1 MSELAQRM
9 ARTIQFEGPLPL
21 SVVMSLALHDP
32 QCGYYASGGGIGA
45 EGAFITAPEISQI
58 FGELLGL
65 WLFQVW
71 KDQGRPKKATVVELG
86 PGRGTL
92 LCDALRTWR
101 REREF
106 LDAIEIVLVEG
117 SVALESVQ
125 RARLAGSPVTLHWVR
140 QWSDVAPYGPL
151 FLLANEFLDAM
162 PIRQFVRT
170 DRGWCERMV
179 TTDASGKL
187 AFALAP
193 QPAQISMPPRR
204 ADAMPGAIYE
214 VSPAALA
221 LVEDVARLI
230 VAQGGAAV
238 FVDYGYSEIGFGETL
253 QALRR
258 HRPVDVLDLAGGAD
272 LSAHVD
278 FAAVA
283 ACVRTAGARVCGP
296 VAQGFF
302 LEGLGIE
309 ARSIQLQSANPQK
322 GAEIRE
328 GIRRLV
334 DPAQMGALFKVLALV
349 PQDAP
354 VPPGF

>member
-9 ARTIQFEGPLPL
+9 ARAIRFEGPLPL
-21 SVVMSLALHDP
+21 SVVMTLALHDP
-32 QCGYYASGGGIGA
+32 KCGYYASGAGIGA
-45 EGAFITAPEISQI
+45 EGAFITAPEISQT

-65 WLFQVW
+65 WLLQTW
-71 KDQGRPKKATVVELG
+71 KDQGRPRKATVVELG

-101 REREF
+101 REREY

-117 SVALESVQ
+117 SEALESVQ
-125 RARLAGSPVTLHWVR
+125 RARLAGSAVPLHWVR
-140 QWSDVAPYGPL
+140 QWSDATVDGPL

-162 PIRQFVRT
+162 PIRQFVMT

-193 QPAQISMPPRR
+193 QPAQISIPPGR
-204 ADAMPGAIYE
+204 ADAIPGAIYE

-221 LVEDVARLI
+221 LIEDVARLI
-230 VAQGGAAV
+230 VAYGGAAA
-238 FVDYGYSEIGFGETL
+238 FVDYGYSELGFGETL

-258 HRPVDVLDLAGGAD
+258 HKPVDVLELTGEAD

-283 ACVRTAGARVCGP
+283 TCAATAGARVCGP
-296 VAQGFF
+296 VAQGSF
-302 LEGLGIE
+302 LEALGIE
-309 ARSIQLQSANPQK
+309 ARSAQLQSANPQK
-322 GAEIRE
+322 GNEIRE
-328 GIRRLV
+328 SVRRLV
-334 DPAQMGALFKVLALV
+334 DSAQMGALFKVLALV